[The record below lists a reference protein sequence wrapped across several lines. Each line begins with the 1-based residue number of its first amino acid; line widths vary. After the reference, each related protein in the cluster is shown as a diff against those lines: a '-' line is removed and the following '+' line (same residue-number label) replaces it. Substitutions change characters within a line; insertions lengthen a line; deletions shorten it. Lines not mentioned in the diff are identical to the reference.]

1 MLNDY
6 QQTDCFIYDIQ
17 PQNPNPNSFYVDV
30 LVNYTWNSQSFIGYD
45 VFCETLSEIDTA
57 VCAKNLSDSFP
68 CMVDTTLLETKDVNN
83 QIFTPSEY
91 SNWQYSKTQT
101 FLIVYLLCFVFVLL
115 FLFLYRGIDFIMEKF
130 GLEKLTD
137 DDLGLS
143 VYLDYILRTDGQITE
158 MLLHQYPLDRKV
170 RSFLEQT
177 APEKMETIEWIYKP
191 PMRKLITSHSWIV
204 GIYTI
209 LGVIPLV
216 GLLLYFA
223 IYSLI
228 QFPWKI
234 WALILVELMIF
245 YCLFVFLTYVFLF
258 LWTAN
263 HTVYYL
269 TDRRSITVMRCPF
282 TTWVYQYPHSDIK
295 EIQKLGENSGTLF
308 AMSKRFQIHVKLF
321 SYVEDFEQVLPL
333 LNSKITTGS
342 MDEDLVLELQNGA
355 ASTDEQFQV
364 GRLSTDA
371 EMYHQVILDEQLTL
385 QMQNKR
391 KDSKTTEADSHSTK
405 IQKAK
410 LSEPNSTN
418 SYLDRNQQQVLPPNV
433 EEEEFNLE

>member
-6 QQTDCFIYDIQ
+6 QMTDCFIYDIQ
-17 PQNPNPNSFYVDV
+17 PQNPNPSNFYVDV

-45 VFCETLSEIDTA
+45 VFCETSTEIDTA
-57 VCAKNLSDSFP
+57 VCAKNLSASFA
-68 CMVDTTLLETKDVNN
+68 CMIDTTLLETKDVNN
-83 QIFTPSEY
+83 QIFTPAEY

-101 FLIVYLLCFVFVLL
+101 FLIMYLLCFVFVLF
-115 FLFLYRGIDFIMEKF
+115 FLFLYKGVDVIMENC

-158 MLLHQYPLDRKV
+158 MLLHQHPLDRKV
-170 RSFLEQT
+170 RNFLEKT

-191 PMRKLITSHSWIV
+191 PMRKLITSHSWII

-216 GLLLYFA
+216 GLLLYLA
-223 IYSLI
+223 IYSLV

-245 YCLFVFLTYVFLF
+245 YCLFLFLTYVFLY

-269 TDRRSITVMRCPF
+269 TDKRSITVMSCFF
-282 TTWVYQYPHSDIK
+282 TTWVYQYPHNDIK
-295 EIQKLGENSGTLF
+295 EIQKLGEKSGTLF
-308 AMSKRFQIHVKLF
+308 AMSKRFHVHVKLF

-333 LNSKITTGS
+333 LNSKITGS
-342 MDEDLVLELQNGA
+342 LEEDLVLELQNGA
-355 ASTDEQFQV
+355 ASTEEQLQV

-371 EMYHQVILDEQLTL
+371 EMYHQVILDEQQTL
-385 QMQNKR
+385 EMQNKY
-391 KDSKTTEADSHSTK
+391 KDNNSSEADGHLKRT
-405 IQKAK
+405 QNAK